1 MNKNKHYLYILIY
14 SLLMVFIML
23 FPNKLFGSTIDWNTQ
38 HIVFP
43 EYFRNLFYET
53 HNFLPNLAFNIGG
66 GQNIFNLAYYGLLSP
81 IILVSYLLPFI
92 SMTTYIMLISIILYI
107 STGILMYKWI
117 NNNFNNKTALF
128 SSLLLLS
135 IPTILFQFHHHIMFI
150 WYFPFLL
157 LGLIS
162 IDYYLK
168 HNKSLL
174 LIISIVLI
182 IFTNYYFSIP
192 SLLCLYIYALYKMNI
207 SIKNIINITIRFLVS
222 VGISSIILLPI
233 FYTIK
238 TGERIESF
246 TPLIN
251 KLVMSYK
258 EVLYNPYASGLSTI
272 FIISLIGNISTKKK
286 NNKNIL
292 LSIFLLL
299 IIYVPAFMYIL
310 NGSLYVRGK
319 VLIPFIPLYIYQ
331 LLLFLKQLFKHNINI
346 KKYLIIL
353 TILLLLTSLKISNLI
368 YIIPFIL
375 SNIIFYYL
383 YKNKKQKLIYI
394 LIILI
399 SVINSILVNTSE
411 DYITQ
416 ELLDE
421 EKQST
426 ITTLFKSINDNTI
439 YRSNNY
445 HSNKDLMN
453 RVFTNNYYGVDIYSS
468 TYNKNYHSFYRSINN
483 LSKRNVLMTTTS
495 NNELFNLFMGVKYI
509 TADYDPGAFYNKIDS
524 LNGINLYKTDYS
536 YPIIYGSNKL
546 PDNDTYNQLVF
557 PYNIAYLMNYTNI
570 KEYKAKDS
578 YSADLDG
585 LTIKQK
591 VPQELQ
597 NKILFIDFNIEND
610 EDCSDGDNTISIN
623 GVTNKLTCQAWRY
636 KNDNY
641 NFKYVIPTT
650 NEDIIIKF
658 TKGNYKLSNIHI
670 YYTDINKYK
679 YDNTNISINKT
690 KSEITTTINNKYL
703 VTTIPYDEGFK
714 IYVNGKEVP
723 KLKVYNTF
731 LGAYIEEGGEVKI
744 TYSSPFYKEGKILSL
759 ISIILLIGLLFIER
773 KEHNKKGFLFK

>member
-14 SLLMVFIML
+14 SLLMVFIMI

-81 IILVSYLLPFI
+81 IILLSYLLPFI

-117 NNNFNNKTALF
+117 NNNFNRKTALF
-128 SSLLLLS
+128 SSLLILS
-135 IPTILFQFHHHIMFI
+135 IPTIIFQFHHHIMFI

-162 IDYYLK
+162 IDNYLK
-168 HNKSLL
+168 YNKSLL

-207 SIKNIINITIRFLVS
+207 NIKNIINITIRFLVS

-238 TGERIESF
+238 IGERLESF

-251 KLVMSYK
+251 KIVMSYK
-258 EVLYNPYASGLSTI
+258 EVLYNPYTAGLSSI

-299 IIYVPAFMYIL
+299 IIYIPLFMYIL

-319 VLIPFIPLYIYQ
+319 VLIPFIPLYIYSVI
-331 LLLFLKQLFKHNINI
+331 LFLKELFKHNINI
-346 KKYLIIL
+346 KKYLVIL
-353 TILLLLTSLKISNLI
+353 IILLLFSSLKISNLI

-375 SNIIFYYL
+375 SNITIYYL
-383 YKNKKQKLIYI
+383 IKYKKQKLLYT
-394 LIILI
+394 LIIII
-399 SVINSILVNTSE
+399 SLINSILVNTSE
-411 DYITQ
+411 DYITK
-416 ELLDE
+416 ETINE

-426 ITTLFKSINDNTI
+426 ITALLNNIDDKSI

-445 HSNKDLMN
+445 HNNKELMN
-453 RVFTNNYYGVDIYSS
+453 KVFTNNYYGVDIYSS
-468 TYNKNYHSFYRSINN
+468 TYNKEYHSFYRSINN
-483 LSKRNVLMTTTS
+483 LSKRNILMTSTS

-509 TADYDPGAFYNKIDS
+509 TSDYDPGAFYEKIDS
-524 LNGINLYKTDYS
+524 LNGINLYKTDYAH
-536 YPIIYGSNKL
+536 PIIYGSNHL
-546 PDNDTYNQLVF
+546 PNNDKYNQLVF
-557 PYNIAYLMNYTNI
+557 PYNIAYLINYTNI
-570 KEYKAKDS
+570 KQYKVKDN
-578 YSADLDG
+578 YYADLDD
-585 LTIKQK
+585 LTINQK
-591 VPQELQ
+591 IPKELQ

-658 TKGNYKLSNIHI
+658 TKGKYKLSNIHI

-690 KSEITTTINNKYL
+690 KSEITTTINNNYL
-703 VTTIPYDEGFK
+703 ITTIPYDEGFK
-714 IYVNGKEVP
+714 IFVNNKEVP
-723 KLKVYNTF
+723 KFKVYNTF
-731 LGAYIEEGGEVKI
+731 LGAYIKDGGQVKI
-744 TYSSPFYKEGKILSL
+744 TYSSPFYKEGKIFSI
-759 ISIILLIGLLFIER
+759 ISIFLLIGLLFIER
-773 KEHNKKGFLFK
+773 KDNKKGFLKQ